1 VFAAACDSGAGE
13 GPGTNP
19 DSGGLAPRPITSAE
33 ATVAVNQR
41 VDELIAGLGD
51 STAQLDMTN
60 STTAATGN
68 IVPSCP
74 DVTGSTGGSGTADEA
89 PKSATQALDDLMHQI
104 AQEARE
110 HVFRDEFV
118 ERQDGNQV
126 IYKVDPASACGTDN
140 PTCVEKLTT
149 NPLRFAVTAN
159 TDGSLNVS
167 LLVGLAQHTP
177 ATALLGSNRLS
188 LRVDLAEALAAVR
201 LYVDPED
208 QADLPEHLVGVVE
221 GAIDKRGPGDFAITS
236 TIVEKLDLMVGQA
249 KGKPVAVTVQP
260 SAPTTQL
267 TINSLT
273 NVLGL
278 SANLGAVDVAVAG
291 AAVCDDSCGTQEQT
305 GTFSGH
311 LGGLTGAVSVTR
323 GAQELSVAGLGLGS
337 DTSFVSINDGRLG
350 ALDVNAQNGRKVT
363 VTFKQTA
370 EGTLVTFDPAL
381 DIKLA
386 MTLNK
391 LSDTLRV
398 DMPEWLNDEI
408 FDVMLG
414 GGAKPSVLIPAATCD
429 AYGNATTK
437 DQLKVA
443 SGTLTLKES
452 SLPSPVTV
460 AAGMCLLP
468 VDTTESQPKPLTQ
481 VAAGVCR

>member
-1 VFAAACDSGAGE
+1 LAAACDSGSGE
-13 GPGTNP
+13 GPGANP
-19 DSGGLAPRPITSAE
+19 DSGGLVPRPLSSAE

-51 STAQLDMTN
+51 STAQLDMTD

-68 IVPSCP
+68 IAPTCP
-74 DVTGSTGGSGTADEA
+74 DMTGSSGGSGSADDA
-89 PKSATQALDDLMHQI
+89 PKSATQALDDFMHQI

-140 PTCVEKLTT
+140 STCVEKLTT
-149 NPLRFAVTAN
+149 NPVRFAVTAN
-159 TDGSLNVS
+159 TDGSLNVA
-167 LLVGLAQHTP
+167 LLVGLAQHNP
-177 ATALLGSNRLS
+177 ATALLGSKRLA
-188 LRVDLAEALAAVR
+188 LRGDLAAALAAIR

-208 QADLPEHLVGVVE
+208 QADLPEHLAGVIE
-221 GAIDKRGPGDFAITS
+221 GAIDKRAEGDFAITG
-236 TIVEKLDLMVGQA
+236 TVLEKLDLLVGQA
-249 KGKPVAVTVQP
+249 KGKPVAVTAQP
-260 SAPTTQL
+260 SATTMQL

-273 NVLGL
+273 NLLGV
-278 SANLGAVDVAVAG
+278 SVNLGAVDVSVAG

-323 GAQELSVAGLGLGS
+323 GAQELSLVGLGLGS
-337 DTSFVSINDGRLG
+337 DTAFVSINDGRLG
-350 ALDVNAQNGRKVT
+350 ALDVNAQNGRQLT

-381 DIKLA
+381 DIRLA

-391 LSDTLRV
+391 LSDSLRV

-414 GGAKPSVLIPAATCD
+414 GAAKPQVLIPAATCD

-437 DQLKVA
+437 DQLKVVT
-443 SGTLTLKES
+443 GTLTLKES

-460 AAGMCLLP
+460 TAGMCLLS
-468 VDTTESQPKPLTQ
+468 VDSTQDQPKPLTQ
-481 VAAGVCR
+481 VTAGVCR